1 MFDREIQ
8 ALLESPKPYELVGCR
23 PRPSV
28 LRRQTGR
35 MRFTESERRVLADS
49 LWNRYQELSGWI
61 GGAGRH
67 GLDVK
72 LVCREEIDDIKR
84 INRLM
89 RRLDHFGE
97 TSRKN
102 LKGGDQSHFNV

>member
-1 MFDREIQ
+1 
-8 ALLESPKPYELVGCR
+8 
-23 PRPSV
+23 
-28 LRRQTGR
+28 

-72 LVCREEIDDIKR
+72 TVCREEIDDIKR

-89 RRLDHFGE
+89 RRLERFDRI
-97 TSRKN
+97 SRSN
-102 LKGGDQSHFNV
+102 LKGGDVSHYNSVYRDRKEHLESLGRVPVGQIKHRW